1 MDQHTIAIHLA
12 VVEAH
17 CGSEAAGRVAEA
29 VALDP
34 DEIVWEAPSRRASR
48 IACTS
53 GIKRCVTSS
62 TAVFLDAQRRAA
74 PAGHPSQGGRASASK
89 AQGERS

>member
-1 MDQHTIAIHLA
+1 M
-12 VVEAH
+12 
-17 CGSEAAGRVAEA
+17 AEGEREELRHA
-29 VALDP
+29 Q
-34 DEIVWEAPSRRASR
+34 PSRKTQVEHGAIPDARTCVDIR
-48 IACTS
+48 GIENGVHLRHREVCTS
-53 GIKRCVTSS
+53 D